1 MFLLA
6 RNFWG
11 DKGALISAL
20 FYIYAPYRA
29 VDVWVRGALPEAL
42 AFIFFPLILLSVEKK
57 KYLSFSVL
65 IFLLLITHNLS
76 IFMFL
81 PFLGIWWLVRSRD
94 WKFLPAGLLSLVLG
108 SFYLLPVI
116 FESKLVTLTQ
126 TTADYYNYSL
136 HWTTLSQLFLSRFWG
151 YGGSTWGP
159 NDTMSFSAGHLHWI
173 LALVIAITIAG
184 KYLTLNPSPKLG
196 EGTKGRGIIVL
207 GLALSL
213 LALFLT
219 HGKSEIF
226 WKLVPGLPFV
236 QFPWRFLSM
245 STLFLSL
252 ANGAIVS
259 LFHKSAVPAKALAT
273 AGYVL
278 LLLLN
283 IGFFK
288 PDIWKSVT
296 DTQYF
301 SGASWDEMRSSALS
315 DYWPKTAG
323 PLPAQFALPDT
334 IVYFPGWTSI
344 VDGVEQSVVP
354 DSRGFVTST
363 NLVFKDT
370 FVRTLGNIISGLTAV
385 GIISW
390 IFFKPKHA
398 S

>member
-1 MFLLA
+1 M
-6 RNFWG
+6 
-11 DKGALISAL
+11 
-20 FYIYAPYRA
+20 
-29 VDVWVRGALPEAL
+29 
-42 AFIFFPLILLSVEKK
+42 
-57 KYLSFSVL
+57 
-65 IFLLLITHNLS
+65 
-76 IFMFL
+76 
-81 PFLGIWWLVRSRD
+81 
-94 WKFLPAGLLSLVLG
+94 
-108 SFYLLPVI
+108 
-116 FESKLVTLTQ
+116 
-126 TTADYYNYSL
+126 
-136 HWTTLSQLFLSRFWG
+136 
-151 YGGSTWGP
+151 
-159 NDTMSFSAGHLHWI
+159 
-173 LALVIAITIAG
+173 
-184 KYLTLNPSPKLG
+184 
-196 EGTKGRGIIVL
+196 
-207 GLALSL
+207 
-213 LALFLT
+213 
-219 HGKSEIF
+219 
-226 WKLVPGLPFV
+226 
-236 QFPWRFLSM
+236 
-245 STLFLSL
+245 
-252 ANGAIVS
+252 
-259 LFHKSAVPAKALAT
+259 PAKSLAT